1 MARAA
6 GVLVAGLVLAATLLP
21 AALRAQDDPELVE
34 RGRRLVERNCAEC
47 HAVGRDDA
55 SALPAAPPFRTLKEQ
70 YPIEA
75 LAEPLAE
82 GISAGH
88 AEMPERAFAPEDVD
102 AILAYLGTL

>member
-1 MARAA
+1 MAMR
-6 GVLVAGLVLAATLLP
+6 LAAALLLAVLGSG
-21 AALRAQDDPELVE
+21 AAAWAQDDPELVE
-34 RGRRLVERNCAEC
+34 RGRRLVERNCAQC
-47 HAVGRDDA
+47 HAVGEDDA

-70 YPIEA
+70 YPIED

-88 AEMPERAFAPEDVD
+88 AQMPERAFAPEDVD

>member
-1 MARAA
+1 MTDLLRALST
-6 GVLVAGLVLAATLLP
+6 VLVLAIP
-21 AALRAQDDPELVE
+21 SAALAQQGRPEAGRAFAEA
-34 RGRRLVERNCAEC
+34 NCARC
-47 HAVGRDDA
+47 HAIGRTGA
-55 SALPAAPPFRTLKEQ
+55 SPLAAAPPFRTLKEQ

-102 AILAYLGTL
+102 AILAFLGTL